1 METPPPTRPQA
12 LELFKEFNKTDK
24 ALRHALAVEAVM
36 RHFAAKKGPDAQ
48 AAAAGMA
55 MPAWVEKWGVIG
67 LIHDLDYEQ
76 FPAEHCTKTAEILRS
91 RGWPEDYVRSVVSHG
106 WGMCSDVQPQ
116 SEMEKVLFA
125 ADELTGLA
133 AACALV
139 RPSKSL
145 ADLEAR
151 SVKKKWKEKGFAAG
165 VDRAVIEKGAAM
177 LGVELP
183 AFIEEVIAAMRPVA
197 AELGLAGQTKT

>member
-1 METPPPTRPQA
+1 MDPVVPTRQQA
-12 LELFKEFNKTDK
+12 FELLKEFNKTDK
-24 ALRHALAVEAVM
+24 AIRHALAVEAVC
-36 RHFAAKKGPDAQ
+36 RYFAAKKGQD
-48 AAAAGMA
+48 
-55 MPAWVEKWGVIG
+55 VEKWGVIG

-91 RGWPEDYVRSVVSHG
+91 RGWPEDYIHSVVSHG
-106 WGMCSDVQPQ
+106 WGMCSTVEPQ

-125 ADELTGLA
+125 ADELTGLVT
-133 AACALV
+133 ACALV

-145 ADLEAR
+145 ADLEPR

-177 LGVELP
+177 LGVELS
-183 AFIEEVIAAMRPVA
+183 AFIEEVIAALRPVA
-197 AELGLAGQTKT
+197 ADLGLAGVL